1 MGADVIRVNPCA
13 YFHIKTNRRGTSP
26 MPERILIDTDPGVD
40 DAMAILLALAS
51 PEVQVEGISVVF
63 GNSGDV
69 DLLARN
75 ACAILELAGRTGAP
89 VAVGATNPLVRAYHG
104 RGSMVHGDNALGGVD
119 LPAPA
124 QQPIDRD
131 AAHFIIDTCAASPGE
146 ITLVTLGPLTNIGL
160 ALRLC
165 PDLPRLVRRL
175 VMMGGAVSAPG
186 NVNPVA
192 EANVHND
199 PEAARLVFNAGWEI
213 SMAGLDVTMQIHMD
227 DEYLA
232 TIRDLGNRA
241 GQFVWDIT
249 RFYIDAYHRFGYE
262 DMAVHDSCALM
273 AIIRPEFFTSQFVY
287 VDVETTG
294 TLTQGQTIGD
304 WRRQYGRDPQTH
316 VLTGV
321 DDVAFKRLYY
331 ERIAT
336 LP

>member
-1 MGADVIRVNPCA
+1 
-13 YFHIKTNRRGTSP
+13 

-51 PEVQVEGISVVF
+51 PEVQVEGLTVVF

-69 DLLARN
+69 NLLGRN
-75 ACAILELAGRTGAP
+75 ACAILELAGRADIP

-104 RGSMVHGDNALGGVD
+104 RGSSVHGGNGLGDVALPT
-119 LPAPA
+119 PAKTPA
-124 QQPIDRD
+124 DQS
-131 AAHFIIDTCAASPGE
+131 AAHFIIDKCVSNPGE

-160 ALRLC
+160 ALRIR
-165 PDLPRLVRRL
+165 PDLPRYVRRL
-175 VMMGGAVSAPG
+175 VMMGGAVTAPG

-213 SMAGLDVTMQIHMD
+213 TMAGLDVTTQVHMD

-232 TIRDLGNRA
+232 TVRELGNRA
-241 GQFVWDIT
+241 GQFVWEIT
-249 RFYIDAYHRFGYE
+249 RFYIAAYHRFGYE
-262 DMAVHDSCALM
+262 DMMVHDSCALM
-273 AIIRPEFFTSQFVY
+273 AIIRPEFFTSKFVY
-287 VDVETTG
+287 VDVETSG
-294 TLTQGQTIGD
+294 ELTRGQTIGD
-304 WRRQYGRDPQTH
+304 WRRQYGHDPQTH

-321 DDVAFKRLYY
+321 DDIAFKRLYY

>member
-1 MGADVIRVNPCA
+1 M
-13 YFHIKTNRRGTSP
+13 T
-26 MPERILIDTDPGVD
+26 ERILIDTDPGVD

-51 PEVQVEGISVVF
+51 PEVQVEGLSVVF

-69 DLLARN
+69 NLLARN
-75 ACAILELAGRTGAP
+75 ACAILELADRADIP

-104 RGSMVHGDNALGGVD
+104 NGGAVHGANGLGNVD

-124 QQPIDRD
+124 SSPVDQT
-131 AAHFIIDTCAASPGE
+131 AAHFIIDRCVANPGE

-160 ALRLC
+160 ALRIR
-165 PDLPRLVRRL
+165 PDLPRYARRL

-213 SMAGLDVTMQIHMD
+213 TMAGLDVTMQVHMD
-227 DEYLA
+227 DEYLNGLA
-232 TIRDLGNRA
+232 GLGNRA

-249 RFYIDAYHRFGYE
+249 RFYIAAYHRFGYE
-262 DMAVHDSCALM
+262 DMVVHDSCALM
-273 AIIRPEFFTSQFVY
+273 AIIRPEFFASKFVY
-287 VDVETTG
+287 VDVETSG
-294 TLTQGQTIGD
+294 ELTRGQTIGD
-304 WRRQYGRDPQTH
+304 WRRQYGHDPQTH
-316 VLTGV
+316 ILTGV
-321 DDVAFKRLYY
+321 DDIAFKRLYY